1 MFGLDFGEMLL
12 LGAIALIALGP
23 KQLPEVAR
31 TIGKF
36 LNEIKRLTGDFTKT
50 VIDARDQTNEKL
62 TIEQEEQRR
71 ANSASGS
78 VSSWSSGSSSFS
90 GGAGMKAPDGTV
102 PSSMSTPVNS
112 SDVAE
117 EQLSF
122 DLEKDSR

>member
-50 VIDARDQTNEKL
+50 VIDARDNTNEKL
-62 TIEQEEQRR
+62 TVEQEEQRR
-71 ANSASGS
+71 ANSASHS
-78 VSSWSSGSSSFS
+78 ASGSSSFS

-102 PSSMSTPVNS
+102 PSSMSTHENS

-122 DLEKDSR
+122 DLEKDS